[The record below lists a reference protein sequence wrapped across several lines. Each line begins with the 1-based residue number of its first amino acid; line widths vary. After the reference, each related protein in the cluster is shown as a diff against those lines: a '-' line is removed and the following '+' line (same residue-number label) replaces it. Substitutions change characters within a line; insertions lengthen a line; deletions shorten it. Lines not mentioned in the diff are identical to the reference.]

1 MSHSMSDSQRLEEL
15 ESRLAFQDDAIQ
27 ALTQTVAE
35 QDGAILLL
43 QQQLKTLVTRYQEM
57 AFSMDQQAASTNERP
72 PHYL

>member
-57 AFSMDQQAASTNERP
+57 AFSMDQQAAPANERP
-72 PHYL
+72 PHY